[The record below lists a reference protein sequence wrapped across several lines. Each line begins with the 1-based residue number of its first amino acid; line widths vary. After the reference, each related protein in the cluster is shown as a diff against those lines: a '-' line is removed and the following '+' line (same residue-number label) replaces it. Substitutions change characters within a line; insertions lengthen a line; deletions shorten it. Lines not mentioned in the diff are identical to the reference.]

1 MLLVADGQKGLGD
14 MSGAGDDGADQ
25 QFGVSA
31 DDTDGHRQKNKIEP
45 KNEQRLQGR
54 RGMLNFFQIK

>member
-45 KNEQRLQGR
+45 KN
-54 RGMLNFFQIK
+54 K